1 MPSTPST
8 GPVSVPVRSP
18 VPVPADPQQCQLV
31 NGAALDSGDG
41 RGPSAADG
49 PDTGTGPG
57 DGPQSVAEH
66 GDRSRTVPVVGGPQA
81 RTERTVP
88 PDGDGPAD
96 QPAGP
101 SRTAGAQTGTVRI
114 GGPVTGTAVADGPVP
129 SGPPDDGPVVRDG
142 PEAVPVVRA
151 DLGAVLLDELRSTLA
166 RYVVL
171 PSSHALD
178 AVTLWVAATH
188 GQPAWQHAPRLAVV
202 GPAKRCGK
210 SRLLD
215 IVTETVHDP
224 LITVNAS
231 LPAVFRS
238 ITEDPPTLL
247 VDEAD
252 TLFGT
257 SKAAERNEELR
268 GVLNAGHQ
276 RNRPAVRMVG
286 NGPDMRPGKF
296 PTFAMAALAGI
307 GDLPDTIM
315 DRSVVVRMRRRAPG
329 ESVQPFRSA
338 LDTKPLHDLR
348 DRVADWFRPLLPRA
362 VGMLPV
368 MPVADRAADTWE
380 PLVIV
385 ADLAGGHWPATARAA
400 CAAMCAHE
408 AGLDED
414 GDGAKIRILQDIRTV
429 FTTLGDPPAL
439 ATATL
444 LAQLRALEEA
454 PWAEFG
460 VSGLTARGLQL
471 LLKDFGVSSS
481 NIRFP
486 DSRQA
491 KGFVRNDFLDPW
503 RRYCPEPA
511 PPQVEGGSL
520 A

>member
-1 MPSTPST
+1 M
-8 GPVSVPVRSP
+8 
-18 VPVPADPQQCQLV
+18 
-31 NGAALDSGDG
+31 
-41 RGPSAADG
+41 
-49 PDTGTGPG
+49 GTSPG
-57 DGPQSVAEH
+57 DGPQHVAEH
-66 GDRSRTVPVVGGPQA
+66 GDRSRTI
-81 RTERTVP
+81 P

-96 QPAGP
+96 RPAGS
-101 SRTAGAQTGTVRI
+101 SRTAGPQK
-114 GGPVTGTAVADGPVP
+114 GTAVADGPVP
-129 SGPPDDGPVVRDG
+129 SGPDDGPVVPSG
-142 PEAVPVVRA
+142 PEAVPVVHV
-151 DLGAVLLDELRSTLA
+151 DPGAVLLDELRSTLA
-166 RYVVL
+166 RFVVL
-171 PSSHALD
+171 PSPHALD

-276 RNRPAVRMVG
+276 RNRPAIRMVG

-329 ESVQPFRSA
+329 ETVQPFRSA

-348 DRVADWFRPLLPRA
+348 DRVADWLRPLLPKA
-362 VGMLPV
+362 VGMLPA
-368 MPVADRAADTWE
+368 MPVTDRAADTWE

-408 AGLDED
+408 AGLDDD

-429 FTTLGDPPAL
+429 FTALGDPPAL

-511 PPQVEGGSL
+511 PPQGEGNC
-520 A
+520 AA

>member
-1 MPSTPST
+1 M
-8 GPVSVPVRSP
+8 
-18 VPVPADPQQCQLV
+18 
-31 NGAALDSGDG
+31 AA
-41 RGPSAADG
+41 
-49 PDTGTGPG
+49 
-57 DGPQSVAEH
+57 
-66 GDRSRTVPVVGGPQA
+66 DRSRTDGPQA
-81 RTERTVP
+81 DTLPTGGPLVGTVPADGPLVRSGPDTVP
-88 PDGDGPAD
+88 P
-96 QPAGP
+96 
-101 SRTAGAQTGTVRI
+101 
-114 GGPVTGTAVADGPVP
+114 
-129 SGPPDDGPVVRDG
+129 
-142 PEAVPVVRA
+142 VRA
-151 DLGAVLLDELRSTLA
+151 DQGALLLDELRSAFA
-166 RYVVL
+166 RFVVL
-171 PSSHALD
+171 PSPHALA
-178 AVTLWVAATH
+178 AVTLWTAATH

-215 IVTETVHDP
+215 IITETVHDP

-276 RNRPAVRMVG
+276 RNRPAVRIVG

-329 ESVQPFRSA
+329 ETVQPFRSA
-338 LDTKPLHDLR
+338 LDTRPLHEVR
-348 DRVADWFRPLLPRA
+348 DQVAAWLRPLLPQA
-362 VGMLPV
+362 VGMLPA
-368 MPVADRAADTWE
+368 MPVTDRAADTWE

-400 CAAMCAHE
+400 CEAMCAHE
-408 AGLDED
+408 AGLEED

-429 FTTLGDPPAL
+429 FAALGDPPAL

-444 LAQLRALEEA
+444 IAQLRAMEEA
-454 PWAEFG
+454 PWTEYG

-486 DSRQA
+486 DGRQA
-491 KGFVRNDFLDPW
+491 KGFACNDFLDPW
-503 RRYCPEPA
+503 RRYCPELT
-511 PPQVEGGSL
+511 PPQAEDGS
-520 A
+520 AA